1 MQILDGKSLSQQ
13 ILENLKQ
20 EIISKNLKPVLDI
33 ILVGDNPS
41 SIQYTSLKQQ
51 TAQSIGI
58 GGQIHRF
65 DKDISKE
72 KLIEE
77 IKKINDNPDITA
89 LMIQL
94 PLPSHLNETEIVN
107 YIDPIKD
114 ADGLTATNLGKLFQN
129 DKNTIISATALGI
142 KKLLDNYKIDVSGK
156 NAVIVGRSFY
166 IGLPLF
172 ALLNNMDSTVTICH
186 SKTKN
191 LKEICQKADIL
202 ISATGQNNLIDDSF
216 VKDGAILIDIAKDIN
231 FNQVAN
237 KASFITPQIGGV
249 GPMTVASLLFNTVN
263 IASKLKILNFK
274 F

>member
-156 NAVIVGRSFY
+156 NAVIIGRSFY
-166 IGLPLF
+166 IGLSLF